1 MLYVAIL
8 DGSRLLGKISPGPGI
23 DCRWPI
29 PPFQPSPSSISC
41 LLSHSTMPDSI
52 ETTQAPERVEDLEVK
67 DAQIIFNSVWSQ
79 LEDDHG
85 EDKLRF
91 PKEIFWLNG
100 APGAGKGTHTGFIM
114 EYRDLTAPPLVVS
127 SLLDTP
133 EAKRMKDAGMLVGDR
148 EVIEIM
154 LRKLLEPVYQS
165 GAVVDGF
172 PRTKVQV
179 ECVKLLHQKLNGLH
193 TKFRDTPLAHQFKK
207 PHFHIVVL
215 FVDEKESVNRQ
226 LQRGREAHAHNEE
239 VQESGIGELFEV
251 RATDLDSE
259 AAVNRYRTF
268 KEKTYGALK
277 DLREIFF
284 YHFINAH
291 GTIDEVRSRIDD
303 ELRYQGSLEL
313 DEATYDRISA
323 IPVAATL
330 SQHARQNLVDRLDD
344 YAARQSE
351 LFCEVVDLIQSDFI
365 PIIERHAISGS
376 AMINSE
382 SPILHDPAALAMF
395 IDIFSERGY
404 HAIVDIH
411 RIEIPESFDPETH
424 KIQTRIKRVHRI
436 QIQFQ
441 GSEIRR
447 GR

>member
-1 MLYVAIL
+1 MPA
-8 DGSRLLGKISPGPGI
+8 STQTTP
-23 DCRWPI
+23 
-29 PPFQPSPSSISC
+29 PSPN
-41 LLSHSTMPDSI
+41 
-52 ETTQAPERVEDLEVK
+52 VEDLEVK

-79 LEDDHG
+79 LEEELG
-85 EDKLRF
+85 EVHLRF

-114 EYRDLTAPPLVVS
+114 KYRDLTAPPLVVS

-133 EAKRMKDAGMLVGDR
+133 EARKMKDAGMLVGDR

-154 LRKLLEPVYQS
+154 LRKLLDPVYQS

-193 TKFRDTPLAHQFKK
+193 TKFRDTPNADHFKK

-215 FVDEKESVNRQ
+215 FVDEKESVKRQ
-226 LQRGREAHAHNEE
+226 LQRGREAQEHNAE
-239 VQESGIGELFEV
+239 VEESGIGESVEV
-251 RATDLDSE
+251 RATDLDPQ
-259 AAVNRYRTF
+259 AALNRYRTF

-291 GTIDEVRSRIDD
+291 GTLEEVRQRIDE

-313 DEATYDRISA
+313 AEATYDRISA

-330 SQHARQNLVDRLDD
+330 SLHARQNLVDRLDT
-344 YAARQSE
+344 YAIRHAE
-351 LFCEVVDLIQSDFI
+351 LFGKVVDLIQSDFI
-365 PIIERHAISGS
+365 PIVERHAISGK
-376 AMINSE
+376 AVINSE
-382 SPILHDPAALAMF
+382 STILHDPTALAMF

-411 RIEIPESFDPETH
+411 RIEIPESFDPETF